1 MLPNNKLEAVETIMS
16 QIEYEL
22 KEDIACIR
30 LTRPSK
36 RNALSDQ
43 MLKEL
48 GQAVDKAA
56 LEAKAAIIYGEGKHF
71 SAGLDLAEHIEK
83 TAMEGIQGSRNWHA
97 VFSRIQRGSIPYF
110 CALHGA
116 VVGGGLE
123 LASVTHVR
131 IADESTYFALPEG
144 LRGIFVGGGGSVNI
158 SRLMGVARM
167 TDLML
172 TGRVLSSEEAE
183 HYGVITYITPDGS
196 SFDKAFELAKIASKN
211 APLSNYA
218 IINALPRIN
227 DSGFDE
233 GMFFESMIA
242 SLTQTTTEAKDGLRE
257 FLDKKSKRL
266 DIPDKESSNE
276 DGD

>member
-1 MLPNNKLEAVETIMS
+1 MS

-22 KEDIACIR
+22 RDGVACIQ
-30 LTRPSK
+30 LTRPDK
-36 RNALSDQ
+36 RNALSDR
-43 MLKEL
+43 MLEEL

-56 LEAKAAIIYGEGKHF
+56 LEAKAAIIYGAGKHF

-83 TAMEGIQGSRNWHA
+83 TAMQGIQGSRNWHA
-97 VFSRIQRGSIPYF
+97 VFSRIQRGTIPYF

-123 LASVTHVR
+123 LAAATHVR
-131 IADESTYFALPEG
+131 IADASTYFALPEG
-144 LRGIFVGGGGSVNI
+144 QRGIFVGGGGSVNI

-183 HYGVITYITPDGS
+183 RYGVVTYITPDGGC
-196 SFDKAFELAKIASKN
+196 FERAFELAKIASKN

-233 GMFFESMIA
+233 GLFFESMIA
-242 SLTQTTTEAKDGLRE
+242 SLTQTTAEAKQGLQE
-257 FLDKKSKRL
+257 FLDKKAQRL
-266 DIPDKESSNE
+266 HIPDAEK
-276 DGD
+276 